1 MTFMM
6 MKKKKY
12 KFQVEFDLEELTA
25 VPFVNAVLFA
35 KVRLLDGGNFS
46 ETSSREEVRDHSVRW
61 GAHFSFVCKMSAN
74 ASTGVLDPCV
84 LRVSVRK
91 EVKGGRSFVK
101 LGFCDLNLAET
112 AGSGQTQRGCLLE
125 GYDTRHRQDN
135 SVLRVSLRMSMLS
148 GDVLFKVPSPS
159 LKHKQLAI
167 PTPEE
172 SEDAPVVGLVGGV
185 AGGPGGPGVGS
196 LGVGGGSIA
205 GSIAS
210 GSSGFGS
217 LPKKRTPLLSSDLVS
232 GTGLDPSEL
241 TLPTVAL
248 LPDPSADYCPCM
260 GTEEG
265 DSSTPMPLSLGG
277 PGVHSGSIAM
287 HQRCCEVVA
296 GANGATN
303 GGGHSR
309 NSSNTS
315 QMSRASGYG
324 SLNSQSQQHSRQSS
338 SGDSGHIRSP
348 SWPVWPSHRNLF
360 QFPQSLS
367 YISSNS
373 SSQHSSTSSSMSSL
387 SIATSTLT
395 PVPSL
400 CLRSFSPAT
409 RSSSAS
415 SLHHLQVPTTPSSHG
430 LALSPHPMASHLDAY
445 HNNVCHNGSP
455 RAIQK
460 HLATSC
466 HCCQCPHALATP
478 LDNSPAIHLQ
488 LSASDVSCCDHVAAS
503 QSVQSSPCTPPLS
516 NKPPRTPMSSPLPR
530 SPKFP
535 FPPPTPC
542 SQHAPHCHRHKSCSP
557 GFVAHGAG
565 SGGKSSFAQ
574 LAGVQLGKIFLRRNT
589 SSGSSSAVA
598 EATTGSLDRAKA
610 VAAERRKKASGGDDV
625 VVGGKG
631 ITSAAMSSSSSVSL
645 TASSMEASVSGGPIS
660 SSRVEVTR
668 VNPDDLIDE
677 LLKATNLVGQDES
690 AETSGLQLFIGK
702 DGSTAL
708 GSHEVKSQMPAGV
721 FKQVVIED
729 R

>member
-172 SEDAPVVGLVGGV
+172 SEDTSVVGLVGGV
-185 AGGPGGPGVGS
+185 TGGPGGPGVGS

-260 GTEEG
+260 GAEEI
-265 DSSTPMPLSLGG
+265 DNSTPMPLSLGG

-287 HQRCCEVVA
+287 HQRCCEVAA

-338 SGDSGHIRSP
+338 SGDSGHIR
-348 SWPVWPSHRNLF
+348 
-360 QFPQSLS
+360 
-367 YISSNS
+367 
-373 SSQHSSTSSSMSSL
+373 
-387 SIATSTLT
+387 
-395 PVPSL
+395 
-400 CLRSFSPAT
+400 
-409 RSSSAS
+409 
-415 SLHHLQVPTTPSSHG
+415 
-430 LALSPHPMASHLDAY
+430 
-445 HNNVCHNGSP
+445 
-455 RAIQK
+455 
-460 HLATSC
+460 
-466 HCCQCPHALATP
+466 
-478 LDNSPAIHLQ
+478 
-488 LSASDVSCCDHVAAS
+488 
-503 QSVQSSPCTPPLS
+503 
-516 NKPPRTPMSSPLPR
+516 
-530 SPKFP
+530 
-535 FPPPTPC
+535 
-542 SQHAPHCHRHKSCSP
+542 
-557 GFVAHGAG
+557 
-565 SGGKSSFAQ
+565 
-574 LAGVQLGKIFLRRNT
+574 NT
-589 SSGSSSAVA
+589 SSGSSSALA

-625 VVGGKG
+625 VVGKG

-645 TASSMEASVSGGPIS
+645 TASSMEASVSGGAIS

>member
-172 SEDAPVVGLVGGV
+172 SEDTSVVGLVGGV
-185 AGGPGGPGVGS
+185 TGGPGGPGVGS

-260 GTEEG
+260 GAEEI
-265 DSSTPMPLSLGG
+265 DNSTPMPLSLGG

-287 HQRCCEVVA
+287 HQRCCEVAA

-348 SWPVWPSHRNLF
+348 SWPVWPQHRSVL
-360 QFPQSLS
+360 QFHQNLS

-387 SIATSTLT
+387 SVTPTQTPTRLNLLPCLKTL
-395 PVPSL
+395 
-400 CLRSFSPAT
+400 SPNT

-415 SLHHLQVPTTPSSHG
+415 SLYLKVPPTTPS
-430 LALSPHPMASHLDAY
+430 PHPLYCYPSPIPLDSC
-445 HNNVCHNGSP
+445 HNNVYHNGAARGIHQHS
-455 RAIQK
+455 
-460 HLATSC
+460 TSNC
-466 HCCQCPHALATP
+466 HCCQCPHAVSAP
-478 LDNSPAIHLQ
+478 LDNCPSIQLQ
-488 LSASDVSCCDHVAAS
+488 LTSSSSSCCDHAMS
-503 QSVQSSPCTPPLS
+503 QSVQSSPSTPPNS
-516 NKPPRTPMSSPLPR
+516 HKHPRTPMTSPLPR

-535 FPPPTPC
+535 FPLAAPC
-542 SQHAPHCHRHKSCSP
+542 PQHALHCHRHKSCSP
-557 GFVAHGAG
+557 NIVVHGAG
-565 SGGKSSFAQ
+565 SGGKSSIGP
-574 LAGVQLGKIFLRRNT
+574 LGGVQLGKIFQRRNT
-589 SSGSSSAVA
+589 SSGSSSALA

-625 VVGGKG
+625 VVGKG

-645 TASSMEASVSGGPIS
+645 TASSMEASVSGGAIS

>member
-172 SEDAPVVGLVGGV
+172 SEDTSVVGLVGGV
-185 AGGPGGPGVGS
+185 TGGPGGPGVGS

-260 GTEEG
+260 GAEEI
-265 DSSTPMPLSLGG
+265 DNSTPMPLSLGG

-287 HQRCCEVVA
+287 HQRCCEVAA

-338 SGDSGHIRSP
+338 SGDSGHIRSNRKQLIAAAGATGG
-348 SWPVWPSHRNLF
+348 SEDDLF
-360 QFPQSLS
+360 EEVLGR
-367 YISSNS
+367 
-373 SSQHSSTSSSMSSL
+373 SQ
-387 SIATSTLT
+387 
-395 PVPSL
+395 P
-400 CLRSFSPAT
+400 
-409 RSSSAS
+409 
-415 SLHHLQVPTTPSSHG
+415 
-430 LALSPHPMASHLDAY
+430 
-445 HNNVCHNGSP
+445 
-455 RAIQK
+455 
-460 HLATSC
+460 
-466 HCCQCPHALATP
+466 
-478 LDNSPAIHLQ
+478 
-488 LSASDVSCCDHVAAS
+488 
-503 QSVQSSPCTPPLS
+503 
-516 NKPPRTPMSSPLPR
+516 
-530 SPKFP
+530 
-535 FPPPTPC
+535 
-542 SQHAPHCHRHKSCSP
+542 
-557 GFVAHGAG
+557 
-565 SGGKSSFAQ
+565 
-574 LAGVQLGKIFLRRNT
+574 NT
-589 SSGSSSAVA
+589 SSGSSSALA

-625 VVGGKG
+625 VVGKG

-645 TASSMEASVSGGPIS
+645 TASSMEASVSGGAIS